1 MVCRY
6 CKKPISITHRIVD
19 REFCSR
25 QHRTAFTARSARA
38 LREMGEFTYS
48 VADVL
53 RDTDE
58 FAVPANKKKG
68 PSGSRSTATV
78 LGLAA
83 LTIAGLVILEK
94 TGMGPAPSANGAKEP
109 TRQSTVSRLVG
120 GVIDHLPK
128 SAGGIVIEERFQAG
142 LRNWLPAPGSG
153 MAGWKLENGLLRPGG
168 LRIWDG
174 SRNLGD
180 YSFQFEG
187 RVESRSLGWV
197 VRAPNHNNYYA
208 AKLAIP
214 EHGGAPR
221 PEIIR
226 FSVIQGQESRRQH
239 FPIPLQIEKDQF
251 YAYEVRAVGD
261 RILTL
266 VGGRVVD
273 QWRDARFRTGGVG
286 FFSERGDKS
295 SIRWAKLEE
304 GESLADKLR
313 SYLTFGLIIPVG

>member
-6 CKKPISITHRIVD
+6 CQKTISITHRLVD
-19 REFCSR
+19 SEFCCK
-25 QHRTAFTARSARA
+25 QHRNAFTARSARA

-58 FAVPANKKKG
+58 FAVPKKKQAAG
-68 PSGSRSTATV
+68 TRSTATV

-83 LTIAGLVILEK
+83 LTIAGLVVMEKFGVGGGQATKK
-94 TGMGPAPSANGAKEP
+94 TGEAQQG
-109 TRQSTVSRLVG
+109 TVSRLVG
-120 GVIDHLPK
+120 MIVDRMPK
-128 SAGGIVIEERFQAG
+128 NASGGMQIEDKFQAG
-142 LRNWLPAPGSG
+142 LRNWLPAPGTGMSG
-153 MAGWKLENGLLRPGG
+153 WRIDNGLMRPGG
-168 LRIWDG
+168 LRIWDE
-174 SRNLGD
+174 SRNLAD

-187 RVESRSLGWV
+187 RVENRSLGWV

-208 AKLAIP
+208 AKLSIP
-214 EHGGAPR
+214 ERGGSAR

-239 FPIPLQIEKDQF
+239 FPIPVVLEKGEF
-251 YAYEVRAVGD
+251 YEYEVRAVGD
-261 RILTL
+261 RILTII
-266 VGGRVVD
+266 GGRVVD

-295 SIRWAKLEE
+295 SIRWAKLQE
-304 GESLADKLR
+304 GESIADKLR
-313 SYLTFGLIIPVG
+313 SYLTFGLLIPAI

>member
-6 CKKPISITHRIVD
+6 CQKPISITHRLVD
-19 REFCSR
+19 KEFCCK
-25 QHRTAFTARSARA
+25 QHRNAFSARSARA

-58 FAVPANKKKG
+58 FAIPKKKA
-68 PSGSRSTATV
+68 PVSGTRSTATV

-83 LTIAGLVILEK
+83 LTIAGLVIMEK
-94 TGMGPAPSANGAKEP
+94 SGVGASTAKN
-109 TRQSTVSRLVG
+109 TRSEARQGTVGRLVG
-120 GVIDHLPK
+120 IVVDRMPK
-128 SAGGIVIEERFQAG
+128 NSGGLVIEDRFQSG

-153 MAGWKLENGLLRPGG
+153 LSGWRMENGLMRPGG
-168 LRIWDG
+168 LRIWDE
-174 SRNLGD
+174 SRNLGV

-187 RVESRSLGWV
+187 RVESKSIGWV

-214 EHGGAPR
+214 DRGTTSR

-239 FPIPLQIEKDQF
+239 FPIPVQIDKDEF
-251 YAYEVRAVGD
+251 YGYEVRAVGD

-295 SIRWAKLEE
+295 SIRWAKLQE
-304 GESLADKLR
+304 GESIADKLR
-313 SYLTFGLIIPVG
+313 SYLTFGLILPAV